1 MPHIDWIEQRGWRF
15 GKAETS
21 PNAWYYCMPWVLV
34 AAAAMVLLI
43 YVTVLL
49 TTVVTFIRRT
59 PTKGDAAWSMPHAPT
74 MGVDVQ

>member
-1 MPHIDWIEQRGWRF
+1 MAHIDWIKQKAWRF

-43 YVTVLL
+43 YVTASL
-49 TTVVTFIRRT
+49 TAVVAFLYRT
-59 PTKGDAAWSMPHAPT
+59 LSRSLSNGWCFGA
-74 MGVDVQ
+74 GR